1 MGTVFIAFI
10 VFLALFA
17 AWIISIGM
25 TLLRYAGFTL
35 CHKEES
41 LIIRRGLLEKQQ
53 LTVPMDRI
61 QGITILENPL
71 RQGLGYCSVHLESAG
86 GTAKEKDNANM
97 VVMPMVKKE
106 QALKMLA
113 EIFPDYCFSVK
124 LTPAPA
130 QAISRYMGR
139 ACLYMALPVA
149 LATWFFWPFGLA
161 FLAVFLPAALYGFIC
176 FKAVGWNIQGNQFTV
191 RTRRIS
197 LQTAFMMKNRIQSL
211 EMVNTWR
218 QRQKKLS
225 TIHSVTRSGIG
236 GKKIKLIDAS
246 AVDGEK
252 IYQWYELR
260 KKG

>member
-1 MGTVFIAFI
+1 MVVSAVFAFLSQFQDIIPYEKIFKEASHFIEMGTVFIAFI

-97 VVMPMVKKE
+97 VVMPMVKKN
-106 QALKMLA
+106 K
-113 EIFPDYCFSVK
+113 
-124 LTPAPA
+124 
-130 QAISRYMGR
+130 
-139 ACLYMALPVA
+139 
-149 LATWFFWPFGLA
+149 
-161 FLAVFLPAALYGFIC
+161 
-176 FKAVGWNIQGNQFTV
+176 
-191 RTRRIS
+191 
-197 LQTAFMMKNRIQSL
+197 
-211 EMVNTWR
+211 
-218 QRQKKLS
+218 
-225 TIHSVTRSGIG
+225 H
-236 GKKIKLIDAS
+236 
-246 AVDGEK
+246 
-252 IYQWYELR
+252 
-260 KKG
+260 